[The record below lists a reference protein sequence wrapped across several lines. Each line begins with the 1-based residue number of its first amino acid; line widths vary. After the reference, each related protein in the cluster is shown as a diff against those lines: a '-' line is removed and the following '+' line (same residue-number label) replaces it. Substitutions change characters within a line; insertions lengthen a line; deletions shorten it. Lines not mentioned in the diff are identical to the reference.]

1 MNFVVMA
8 LKFIADV
15 HLGKLARLLR
25 MLGFDTVYQNNFAQ
39 QELLNISHEEK
50 RILLSRAASITKS
63 SNIEYLVIAEEDPL
77 LQVVQV
83 IRHFNLKDQFN
94 PFSRCFACNGII
106 EIVSKETIKHLIQ
119 KNTATYFSKFWQ
131 CQNCKRVYWEGSH
144 FEKIRTTIQRIIS
157 LIV

>member
-1 MNFVVMA
+1 ME

-25 MLGFDTVYQNNFAQ
+25 MLGFDTVYQNDFTP
-39 QELLNISHEEK
+39 QELLNISHEKK

-63 SNIEYLVIAEEDPL
+63 SNIESLVISKEDPL
-77 LQVVQV
+77 VQV
-83 IRHFNLKDQFN
+83 TQVIQHFNLKDQFS
-94 PFSRCFACNGII
+94 PFSRCMTCNGII
-106 EIVSKETIKHLIQ
+106 EIVSKETIEHLIQ
-119 KNTATYFSKFWQ
+119 KNTATYFSQFWQ
-131 CQNCKRVYWEGSH
+131 CQSCKRVYWEGSH